1 MALIDNVKDVLRES
15 GNQSNTEIQ
24 DLIDAANFDL
34 KMAGVKNEKI
44 ETPDKLII
52 RAINLYCKAHYS
64 YEDPKTAE
72 RFSEEYEKLKKDLM
86 LSFDYREVVQ

>member
-24 DLIDAANFDL
+24 DLIDAANLDL
-34 KMAGVKNEKI
+34 KLAGVKQSLI
-44 ETPDKLII
+44 DTPDKLII
-52 RAINLYCKAHYS
+52 RAINLYCKAHFS

-72 RFSEEYEKLKKDLM
+72 RFSEEYIKLKKDLM
-86 LSFDYREVVQ
+86 SSFEYREVIT